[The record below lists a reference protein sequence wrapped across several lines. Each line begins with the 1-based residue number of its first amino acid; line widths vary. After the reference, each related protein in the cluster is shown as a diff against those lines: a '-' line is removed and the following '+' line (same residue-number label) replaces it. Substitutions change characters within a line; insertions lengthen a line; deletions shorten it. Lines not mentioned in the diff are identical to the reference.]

1 LTTRC
6 SSAFA
11 LIASCWVVVC
21 AQSTVPAP
29 FPKPQSRPAKVDRT
43 PPALFPVLPVWTL
56 ALNNLLVVAT
66 AYDETHAFFSIE
78 GDRLVAYDLTSG
90 EQRWL
95 VSARP
100 LVEPATGDGLVF
112 VIESET
118 LTAFRSDDGS
128 LAWQLPLADKPATR
142 PVWDNGWLIVG
153 TAGGELLAFRA
164 ADGQLIWR
172 RDLKSSTHGRP
183 ALAADRV
190 YAPTADGRII
200 ALRVETGE
208 PLWERRIGGMPNDV
222 LALDERLFVGSTD
235 NFFYCLLTKSGEVD
249 WRWRTGGDVIGM
261 PIADESRVY
270 FVALDNVLRAMNQKS
285 GGQQWMR
292 PLPIRP
298 AWGPVAAG
306 STIIV
311 AGLSTAV
318 RGFAMKDGA
327 PAGDVSPTGEVA
339 MQPHAFE
346 ERALHRPMLLVT
358 TRDIAK
364 GASAGLSQRSFEPV
378 ISPVGPLPNL
388 VQIAPVASASPLTL
402 RP

>member
-21 AQSTVPAP
+21 AQSPSPEP
-29 FPKPQSRPAKVDRT
+29 FPKPQTRRAKVDRT
-43 PPALFPVLPVWTL
+43 PAALFPIQPVWTL
-56 ALNNLLVVAT
+56 ALNNLLIAPT
-66 AYDETHAFFSIE
+66 AYDETHAFFSIA
-78 GDRLVAYDLTSG
+78 GDRLVAYDVMSG

-100 LVEPATGDGLVF
+100 QVEPATGDGLVF
-112 VIESET
+112 VVEAEN
-118 LTAFRSDDGS
+118 LTALRAADGS
-128 LAWQLPLADKPATR
+128 LAWQLPFTDKPATR
-142 PVWDNGWLIVG
+142 PVWDNGWLVVS
-153 TAGGELLAFRA
+153 TDAGELLAFRA
-164 ADGQLIWR
+164 TDGELIWR
-172 RDLKSSTHGRP
+172 RDLKSPPHGRP

-190 YAPTADGRII
+190 YAPTKDGRIV
-200 ALRVETGE
+200 ALRVESGE
-208 PLWERRIGGMPNDV
+208 PLWERRIGGAPNDV
-222 LALDERLFVGSTD
+222 LALDERVFVGSTD
-235 NFFYCLLTKSGEVD
+235 NFFYCLLAKDGAVD

-270 FVALDNVLRAMNQKS
+270 FVALDNVLRALNQKS

-306 STIIV
+306 STIVV
-311 AGLSTAV
+311 AGLTTSV

-327 PAGDVSPTGEVA
+327 PAGEVTAAAEVA
-339 MQPHAFE
+339 LAPHAFE
-346 ERALHRPMLLVT
+346 ERTLHRPMLLVT

-364 GASAGLSQRSFEPV
+364 GSGAALSERSFEPQ
-378 ISPVGPLPNL
+378 IAPVSPLPNL
-388 VQIAPVASASPLTL
+388 VQIAPMTPAVP
-402 RP
+402 RQ

>member
-1 LTTRC
+1 M
-6 SSAFA
+6 
-11 LIASCWVVVC
+11 VVC
-21 AQSTVPAP
+21 AQSTSPAP
-29 FPKPQSRPAKVDRT
+29 FPRPETRPAKADRT
-43 PPALFPVLPVWTL
+43 PPALFPVQPVWTL
-56 ALNNLLVVAT
+56 ALNNLLVVPT

-78 GDRLVAYDLTSG
+78 GDRLVAYDLASG

-100 LVEPATGDGLVF
+100 VVEPATGNGLVF

-118 LTAFRSDDGS
+118 LTAFRAGDGS
-128 LAWQLPLADKPATR
+128 LAWQLPFSDTPASA

-153 TAGGELLAFRA
+153 AASGELLAFRA
-164 ADGQLIWR
+164 TDGQQIWR
-172 RDLKSSTHGRP
+172 RDLQSPTHGRP

-190 YAPTADGRII
+190 YAPTKDGRIV

-208 PLWERRIGGMPNDV
+208 PVWERRIGGTPNDV
-222 LALDERLFVGSTD
+222 LALDERVFVGSTD
-235 NFFYCLLTKSGEVD
+235 NFFYCLLAKDGEVD
-249 WRWRTGGDVIGM
+249 WRWRTGGDVIGT
-261 PIADESRVY
+261 PVADERLVY
-270 FVALDNVLRAMNQKS
+270 FVALDNVLRALNQKS

-311 AGLSTAV
+311 AGLASSV
-318 RGFAMKDGA
+318 RGFTMKDGA
-327 PAGDVSPTGEVA
+327 PAGDVPATAEVA

-364 GASAGLSQRSFEPV
+364 GGSATLSERSFEPL
-378 ISPVGPLPNL
+378 IAPVSALPNL
-388 VQIAPVASASPLTL
+388 VQIAPAAPAVPLTP

>member
-21 AQSTVPAP
+21 AQSSSPAP
-29 FPKPQSRPAKVDRT
+29 FPAPSTRPAKVDRT
-43 PPALFPVLPVWTL
+43 PPPLFPVQPVWTL
-56 ALNNLLVVAT
+56 ALNNLLVVPT

-78 GDRLVAYDLTSG
+78 GDRLVAYDLMSG

-100 LVEPATGDGLVF
+100 LVQPATGDGLVF
-112 VIESET
+112 VVESET
-118 LTAFRSDDGS
+118 
-128 LAWQLPLADKPATR
+128 
-142 PVWDNGWLIVG
+142 
-153 TAGGELLAFRA
+153 
-164 ADGQLIWR
+164 LIWR
-172 RDLKSSTHGRP
+172 RDLTSPVHGRP

-190 YAPTADGRII
+190 YAPTTDGRIV

-208 PLWERRIGGMPNDV
+208 PLWTRRIGGMANDV
-222 LALDERLFVGSTD
+222 LALAERVFVGSTD
-235 NFFYCLLTKSGEVD
+235 NFFYCLLAKDGVVD
-249 WRWRTGGDVIGM
+249 WRWRTGGDIIGA
-261 PIADESRVY
+261 PIADDSRVY
-270 FVALDNVLRAMNQKS
+270 FVALDNVLRALSQKS

-306 STIIV
+306 STIVV
-311 AGLSTAV
+311 AGLAPAV
-318 RGFAMKDGA
+318 KGFSMKDGA
-327 PAGDVSPTGEVA
+327 PAGDVTAASEVA
-339 MQPHAFE
+339 MAPYAFE

-364 GASAGLSQRSFEPV
+364 GGSAALSERSFEPAV
-378 ISPVGPLPNL
+378 APVGPLPNL
-388 VQIAPVASASPLTL
+388 VQIAPLTPAAPMTP

>member
-21 AQSTVPAP
+21 AQSSSPAP
-29 FPKPQSRPAKVDRT
+29 FPTPSTRPAKVDRT
-43 PPALFPVLPVWTL
+43 PPPLFPVQPVWTL
-56 ALNNLLVVAT
+56 ALNNLLVVPT

-78 GDRLVAYDLTSG
+78 GDRLVAYDLMSG

-100 LVEPATGDGLVF
+100 LVQPATGDGLVF
-112 VIESET
+112 VVESET
-118 LTAFRSDDGS
+118 LTAFRAADGS
-128 LAWQLPLADKPATR
+128 LAWQLPFADAPASR
-142 PVWDNGWLIVG
+142 PAWDNGWLIVG

-164 ADGQLIWR
+164 NDGQLIWR
-172 RDLKSSTHGRP
+172 RDLTSPVHGRP

-190 YAPTADGRII
+190 YAPTTDGRIV

-208 PLWERRIGGMPNDV
+208 PLWTRRIGGMPNDV
-222 LALDERLFVGSTD
+222 LALDERVFVGSTD
-235 NFFYCLLTKSGEVD
+235 NFFYCLLAKDGAVD
-249 WRWRTGGDVIGM
+249 WRWRTGGDIIGT
-261 PIADESRVY
+261 PIADDTRVY
-270 FVALDNVLRAMNQKS
+270 FVALDNVLRALSQKS

-306 STIIV
+306 STIVV
-311 AGLSTAV
+311 AGLAPAV
-318 RGFAMKDGA
+318 KGFSMKDGA
-327 PAGDVSPTGEVA
+327 PAGDVTAASEVA
-339 MQPHAFE
+339 MAPHAFE

-358 TRDIAK
+358 TRDIGK
-364 GASAGLSQRSFEPV
+364 GGSAALSERSFEPPV
-378 ISPVGPLPNL
+378 APVGPLPNL
-388 VQIAPVASASPLTL
+388 VQIAPLTPAAPMTP